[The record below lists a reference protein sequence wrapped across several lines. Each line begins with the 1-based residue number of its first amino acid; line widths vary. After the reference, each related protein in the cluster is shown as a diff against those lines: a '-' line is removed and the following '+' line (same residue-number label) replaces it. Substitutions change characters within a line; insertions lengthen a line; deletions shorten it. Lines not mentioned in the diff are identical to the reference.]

1 MSRIR
6 LLLFLLLF
14 SGIGLFCGVFLFF
27 TTNRWLDLS
36 ALEQGAAGHPSIL
49 LDDEG
54 KEWGRF
60 QLERKEPISLSSL
73 SRLTIEAFLTS
84 EDQEFFIHHGISL
97 RGILRAIKTNLR
109 QHRFA
114 QGAST
119 ITQQLVRLLFVSK
132 ERTLWRKIREQVL
145 SLLIEQ
151 QFSKEQ
157 ILEAYLNNVYFG
169 TGIYG
174 IQAAAKRFWG
184 IEAKDLSIAQSAL
197 LTGLLPS
204 PERYSPITHE
214 EIAKGRREVV
224 LRSMLN
230 RKTITKQQYDA
241 ALQEPLNIRHE
252 PSSALAPHFR
262 EWLRRMLEEQ
272 FDRKTL
278 YTGGLIIQTTLNR
291 KAQEKA
297 DQVFKEHIKHLRS
310 VEPKLDGALVC
321 IDNATAGIK
330 ALVGGYD
337 FMVSQYNKATQAT
350 RQMGSMFKPIIYTT
364 ALLNG
369 STMQD
374 TEKDEPLVI
383 GTWAPQNVSKDFIG
397 TMTFAHAVTVS
408 NNIIPVK
415 LFFKLGAERISE
427 CAQKFHL
434 PGPFPPYPSLALG
447 CTECTPLQAAAYFAV
462 YPNKGVY
469 TEPHAIEWIKDEWGQ
484 KIWKYYAHSDTV
496 IDWSTA
502 SQMLQVLRL
511 VSARLRERMPEHW
524 IRGDTA
530 GKTGTTNDNRT
541 CWFAGCTPTH
551 TSVVYLGRDD
561 NEPMEHR
568 IFSAWHALPLW
579 LDFNYFIENPKKTF
593 YFDPQLSRIWVNR
606 FSGAPSRE
614 GAADAIPLLTK

>member
-6 LLLFLLLF
+6 LLIFIFLF
-14 SGIGLFCGVFLFF
+14 SCIGLFCGVFLFF

-36 ALEQGAAGHPSIL
+36 ALEQGNSGRPSIL

-54 KEWGRF
+54 NEWGRF
-60 QLERKEPISLSSL
+60 QLERKEPISLTQL
-73 SRLTIEAFLTS
+73 TPLTIKAFLTS
-84 EDQEFFIHHGISL
+84 EDQEFFMHHGISF

-132 ERTLWRKIREQVL
+132 ERTMWRKIREQLL

-184 IEAKDLSIAQSAL
+184 IEAKQLSVAQSAL
-197 LTGLLPS
+197 LAGLLPS
-204 PERYSPITHE
+204 PERYSPLSHE
-214 EIAKGRREVV
+214 TIAKGRRAVV

-230 RKTITKQQYDA
+230 CKAITKEQYEE
-241 ALQEPLNIRHE
+241 ALEEPLNIHRE
-252 PSSALAPHFR
+252 PTNSIAPHFR
-262 EWLRRMLEEQ
+262 EWLRRILEERY
-272 FDRKTL
+272 DRKTL

-291 KAQEKA
+291 KAQERA
-297 DQVFKEHIKHLRS
+297 ESVFKEHIKRLHS
-310 VEPKLDGALVC
+310 IEPKLDGALVC

-337 FMVSQYNKATQAT
+337 FSVSQFNKATQAT
-350 RQMGSMFKPIIYTT
+350 RQMGSMFKPIVYTT

-369 STMQD
+369 ITMKD

-383 GTWAPQNVSKDFIG
+383 GDWAPQNVSKDFAGI
-397 TMTFAHAVTVS
+397 MTFAHGLTIS
-408 NNIIPVK
+408 NNILSVK
-415 LFFKLGAERISE
+415 LFLKLGAERIIE

-434 PGPFPPYPSLALG
+434 PGPFPAYPSLALG

-462 YPNKGVY
+462 FPNKGVY
-469 TEPHAIEWIKDEWGQ
+469 TEPHAIEWIKDGWG
-484 KIWKYYAHSDTV
+484 KKTWKYYAHSETV
-496 IDWSTA
+496 IDWSIS

-511 VSARLRERMPEHW
+511 VCIHLKEKMPERW
-524 IRGDTA
+524 IHGDTA

-561 NEPMEHR
+561 NEPMEHK
-568 IFSAWHALPLW
+568 IFSAWHALPIW
-579 LDFNYFIENPKKTF
+579 LDFNAIIENTKKNF
-593 YFDPQLSRIWVNR
+593 FFDPQLKRIWINR
-606 FSGAPSRE
+606 FSGALAYE
-614 GAADAIPLLTK
+614 GSADAIQLLTA